1 MTARCTDMPVNKNLA
16 LARPDIRALQPYQ
29 HADWAPQLE
38 RMHANEMP
46 WRASGDSSSPGL
58 NRYPE
63 PQPKALISHLA
74 NLYGVAPEQM
84 LAGRGSDEGIDL
96 LVRAFCRA
104 GQDSILICPPTFG
117 MYKVSACIQGA
128 GVVEAPLRRER
139 SFVLEAEAV
148 LAAWQ
153 EGVKLVFVCTPNNPT
168 GNAVDRRIIETLC
181 ERLDGKSLVVVD
193 EAYVEFAR
201 TAPAAASEGA
211 NASPNAAS
219 VTPLLARHSNLVV
232 LRTLSK
238 AYALAGTRCGAL
250 IAHPAIVAL
259 LARVITPYA
268 LPAQTVDTVLRYTD
282 GPHRDEAAQ
291 RIDVVLSERTR
302 LSEQLARLPQICKVW
317 PSESNFLL
325 VDCENAA
332 MVLDAAAGAGLII
345 RDTRSQPGLSGSLRI
360 SVGTPQQNDRLLRTL
375 ARASGIDANLFQRN
389 PEPVARRASIQ
400 RTTKETDIRVE
411 VDLDREGATQVDTGL
426 GFFDHMLEQIA
437 RHGGFSL
444 QLRCKG
450 DLHIDEHHTIEDC
463 ALALGQALKTALGD
477 KRGIHRYGFVLPMDE
492 ALAQVA
498 IDLSGRPY
506 CVFEGRFG
514 RDQIGQLPTE
524 LVPHFFRSLSE
535 TLGAAINIKVE
546 GDNTHHMI
554 EACFKGLGRTLR
566 QAIRITD
573 TELPSTKGM
582 L

>member
-1 MTARCTDMPVNKNLA
+1 MSINKNLA
-16 LARPDIRALQPYQ
+16 LARPEIRALQPYQ

-46 WRASGDSSSPGL
+46 WRAGGDSSCPGL

-63 PQPKALISHLA
+63 PQPKALIAHLA
-74 NLYGVAPEQM
+74 NLYGVAAEQV

-128 GVVEAPLRRER
+128 GVIEAPLRRER
-139 SFVLEAEAV
+139 NFMLETAAV
-148 LAAWQ
+148 LAAWR
-153 EGVKLVFVCTPNNPT
+153 ESVKLVFVCSPNNPT
-168 GNAVDRRIIETLC
+168 GNAVDRRSIEILC

-201 TAPAAASEGA
+201 ATPITAADGMVT
-211 NASPNAAS
+211 SPHAAS
-219 VTPLLARHSNLVV
+219 VTTLLERHTNLVV

-238 AYALAGTRCGAL
+238 AYALAGARCGAL
-250 IAHPAIVAL
+250 LAHPAIIAL

-268 LPAQTVDTVLRYTD
+268 LPTQTVDTVLSYTD
-282 GPHRDEAAQ
+282 GRHRDEAAQ
-291 RIDVVLSERTR
+291 RIDVVLSERAR
-302 LSEQLARLPQICKVW
+302 LSEQLARLPQIRKVW
-317 PSESNFLL
+317 PSEANFLL
-325 VDCENAA
+325 VDCEDAA
-332 MVLDAAAGAGLII
+332 AVLDIAAGAGLII
-345 RDTRSQPGLSGSLRI
+345 RDTRSQPGLDGSLRI
-360 SVGTPQQNDRLLRTL
+360 SVGTPQQNDRLLRAL
-375 ARASGIDANLFQRN
+375 ARAGGIDTRLFERSA
-389 PEPVARRASIQ
+389 EPAARRARVQ
-400 RTTKETDIRVE
+400 RTTRETDITIE
-411 VDLDREGATQVDTGL
+411 VDLDREGATEINTGL

-437 RHGGFSL
+437 RHGGFSM

-506 CVFEGRFG
+506 CVFEGHFG
-514 RDQIGQLPTE
+514 RDQVGQLPTE

-535 TLGAAINIKVE
+535 ALGAAINIKVE

-573 TELPSTKGM
+573 TQLPSTKGM